1 MKTPRQFEFR
11 ADDLS
16 EDRQAL
22 LMAICNSLVSTP
34 PEVEYI
40 GVIALGRLGGDVVT
54 QPLAPPENL
63 SIVLEFERLGNR
75 WTRQR
80 SRESLHMQRH

>member
-1 MKTPRQFEFR
+1 MKTPKQFEFR

-34 PEVEYI
+34 PEIEYI
-40 GVIALGRLGGDVVT
+40 GVIALGRAGDKVVT
-54 QPLAPPENL
+54 QPLGPPETI
-63 SIVLEFERLGNR
+63 SVVLEFERLGNR

-80 SRESLHMQRH
+80 SRESQRH